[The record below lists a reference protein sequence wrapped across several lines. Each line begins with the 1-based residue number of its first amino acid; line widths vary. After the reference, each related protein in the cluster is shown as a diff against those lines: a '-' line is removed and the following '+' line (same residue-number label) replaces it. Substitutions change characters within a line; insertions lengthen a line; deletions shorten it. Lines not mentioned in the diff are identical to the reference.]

1 MAAIQKMCT
10 LINQMIQLINIY
22 QRILKMKP
30 IDVNASTCIDFE
42 VESNEIENLKHKKIV
57 GRFYEKKLQ

>member
-22 QRILKMKP
+22 QRIFKMKP

-42 VESNEIENLKHKKIV
+42 VESNEIENLNHEKIV
-57 GRFYEKKLQ
+57 DRFYEKKLQ

>member
-1 MAAIQKMCT
+1 
-10 LINQMIQLINIY
+10 
-22 QRILKMKP
+22 MKP

-42 VESNEIENLKHKKIV
+42 VESNEIENLNHKKIV